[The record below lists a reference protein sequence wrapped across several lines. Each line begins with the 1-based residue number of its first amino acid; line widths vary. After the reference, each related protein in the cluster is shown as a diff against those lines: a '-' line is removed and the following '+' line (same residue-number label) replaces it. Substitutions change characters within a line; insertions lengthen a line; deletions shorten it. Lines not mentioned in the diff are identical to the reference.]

1 MANTPPR
8 YPRARPNPG
17 WTRMQYWKYQE
28 TSRSSSAPDIIR
40 GRRGLTRLGISL
52 ERHVTEE
59 EPGAL
64 EQEVIVL
71 LLH

>member
-1 MANTPPR
+1 
-8 YPRARPNPG
+8 
-17 WTRMQYWKYQE
+17 MQYWKYQE

-64 EQEVIVL
+64 EQKVIVL